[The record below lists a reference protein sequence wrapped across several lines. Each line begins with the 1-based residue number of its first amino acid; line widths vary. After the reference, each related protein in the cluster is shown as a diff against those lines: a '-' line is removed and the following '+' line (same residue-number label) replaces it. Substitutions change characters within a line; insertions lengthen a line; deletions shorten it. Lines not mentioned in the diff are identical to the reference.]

1 MTMAEPRLI
10 DPDRRK
16 FLLKS
21 LVLGCSAA
29 ASPLITPV
37 SFASAPWDNRLVVI
51 ILRGAMDGLDLL
63 RPVEDPL
70 LAGYRPDMQ
79 TDGQVPLAAGF
90 ALHPALASLQPMW
103 QDGELAFAH
112 AVSTPYR
119 DKRSHFDGQDLLEAG
134 HQTMHDYASTGRSG
148 WLNRMLTLV
157 PGATAR
163 TAFSV
168 GQEDM
173 VLLNGTAPISSW
185 APGQGLSM
193 SDQGLELLQMMY
205 EDDPLFHAAA
215 SDAIA
220 LTSMQSGSAGAGM
233 ADGDGEMMDM
243 GEAIAA
249 ANQGR
254 RAKELAGFAATQ
266 LNADS
271 RIAAFSIGGF
281 DTHRAQNR
289 ALPRALTQLAQA
301 LISLKDTLGVNWDST
316 AVLCLTEFGRTVRQ
330 NGTQGTDHGTGGAMI
345 MAGGAVRGGTIY
357 GHWPGLT
364 EAELYQGRDLLP
376 TMDVRGFAGHAMQ
389 DLFGFTRG
397 DLERIIFPG
406 LDLSDGQKFIL

>member
-1 MTMAEPRLI
+1 MAASTGNKHAL
-10 DPDRRK
+10 DRRR
-16 FLLKS
+16 FLTRS

-37 SFASAPWDNRLVVI
+37 SFAAAPWDNRLVVI
-51 ILRGAMDGLDLL
+51 ILRGGMDGIDLL
-63 RPVEDPL
+63 RPIEDPL
-70 LAGYRPDMQ
+70 LAEYRPDM
-79 TDGQVPLAAGF
+79 DGTSQMPLGAGF
-90 ALHPALASLQPMW
+90 ALHPKLAPLLPMW
-103 QDGELAFAH
+103 QAGELAFAH

-134 HQTMHDYASTGRSG
+134 HQNLNQYASTGRSG

-157 PGATAR
+157 PDATAR

-173 VLLNGTAPISSW
+173 ILLNGDAPISSW

-193 SDQGLELLQMMY
+193 SDQGLELLQMIY

-215 SDAIA
+215 SDAIE
-220 LTSMQSGSAGAGM
+220 LTSGRSGSAGAGI
-233 ADGDGEMMDM
+233 DNSGEMMDM
-243 GEAIAA
+243 GEAITA

-254 RAKELAGFAATQ
+254 RAKELAEFAANQ

-281 DTHRAQNR
+281 DTHRQQDR
-289 ALPRALTQLAQA
+289 ALPRALGQVAQ
-301 LISLKDTLGVNWDST
+301 SLVTLKRTLGANWDKT
-316 AVLCLTEFGRTVRQ
+316 AVLCMTEFGRTVRQ
-330 NGTQGTDHGTGGAMI
+330 NGTGGTDHGTGGAMI
-345 MAGGAVRGGTIY
+345 MAGGAVRGGKIY
-357 GHWPGLT
+357 GRWPGLA
-364 EAELYQGRDLLP
+364 EADLYQGRDLLP

-389 DLFGFTRG
+389 DMFGFSRG
-397 DLERIIFPG
+397 QLERTIFPG
-406 LDLSDGQKFIL
+406 LDLSDGEKFIL